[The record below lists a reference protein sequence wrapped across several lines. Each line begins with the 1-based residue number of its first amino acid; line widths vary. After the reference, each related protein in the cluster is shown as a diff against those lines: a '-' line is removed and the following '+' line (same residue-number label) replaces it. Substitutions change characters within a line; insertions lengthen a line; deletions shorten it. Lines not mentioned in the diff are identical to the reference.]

1 MTFHESCY
9 GTSLIYLSVT
19 GTKKEEDDNDDD
31 DDDTTSARFVAR
43 LLKFLLSGF
52 VAKDKIVRYRCVRI
66 LAEMV
71 AHLGE
76 IEYVSSPP
84 CALESD
90 NFDCSP

>member
-1 MTFHESCY
+1 VTFHESCY

-19 GTKKEEDDNDDD
+19 GTKKEEDD

-52 VAKDKIVRYRCVRI
+52 VAKDKTVRYRCVRI